1 MRSAILISFPS
12 KCALTQG
19 PESLLFFFSCR
30 YKIYNKV
37 WWTVQNRTFTSLAA
51 PKIWRAMPQPSM
63 QVAVDGSNQLIQGS
77 AFDAC
82 SCSLFDIFI
91 WGIVIVLNDISYL
104 VPVQQVVHT
113 PSLSYADFNTD
124 TASLRVISN
133 AQIGECS
140 SAVAASDIDGI
151 STLTI
156 LRLPRLVTLSI
167 TAAIAPYSFRQ
178 NQRVYGGRI
187 LNILRS
193 CKTLVEVKVPLEFH
207 SQNGSMLLA
216 LKALRD
222 LSILELR
229 LPTTFTP
236 TQQDIDRLHS
246 QLVRYLRGF
255 HQIQVLTLPI
265 HLSTPSSS
273 KHSRPSRVWK
283 FWR

>member
-1 MRSAILISFPS
+1 
-12 KCALTQG
+12 
-19 PESLLFFFSCR
+19 
-30 YKIYNKV
+30 
-37 WWTVQNRTFTSLAA
+37 
-51 PKIWRAMPQPSM
+51 
-63 QVAVDGSNQLIQGS
+63 
-77 AFDAC
+77 
-82 SCSLFDIFI
+82 
-91 WGIVIVLNDISYL
+91 VIVLNDISYL

-283 FWR
+283 F